1 MIVTFLRAARISALA
16 LSASA
21 LAMNAAPAFAQTRAR
36 GFDIPAEP
44 LSTALLEF
52 SRQADMLVVVA
63 PELTAGKR
71 SQAIKGTMPPDQ
83 AVRLL
88 LRGTQLQPTPNAGG
102 GYRIERIVP
111 VALEVG
117 PDAQLADTSDD
128 IVVTGTHIRNA
139 AVASP
144 VIRID
149 NRQMREAGQR
159 DLGEVVRDIPS
170 NYNGG
175 QNPGARF
182 QAGTAANTNASGSSA
197 LDLRGL
203 GPDATLTLLNGRRL
217 PYDGT
222 AQAIDLSG
230 IPLDAVQEIQIVPD
244 GASALYGSDAVAGVA
259 NVILR
264 RDYEGLATTA
274 QFGTST
280 EGGGFLQEYDAV
292 GGRHWGSGGVLVALQ
307 FDHQNAVRS
316 DQRDYTDYVIGPNTL
331 LDAHRHYSA
340 LVTAHQTIAD
350 DLTFSIDALY
360 SWRHSEGAEYSEPD
374 FAATTRFTNENYT
387 VSPTLTWTLPGDW
400 AATLNS
406 TYGRNNTHRFDD
418 FIDKSTG
425 ENDGGETF
433 YRNAAYGA
441 ELDLEGRLFSLPGGD
456 VRLALGGGY
465 RHNKLHAF
473 APGHD
478 YGSGSIGNY
487 YGFGELSVPLVSP
500 ANAMPLLQ
508 LLSLSAALRHEQ
520 YDRFGGVTTP
530 KLGLVYAPAP
540 DFDLKLSWGR
550 SFKAPT
556 LSNQYT
562 PFNVVLQPAYA
573 FGGANYPKGST
584 VLLTGGGNPDLGPE
598 HARTWSTT
606 IDLHPRAVAG
616 LTIAATYFNVAY
628 TDRVAQPI
636 SNGAL
641 GALNNPAVQ
650 DFIELNPTAAQQAA
664 VIAQDANGLGNYLG
678 VPYDPA
684 KVVAIFNNILV
695 NAARQHIHGV
705 DLSGA
710 YKIPVASGDV
720 TLTGQGSWLRSDQRN
735 SRTAPAFQL
744 AGTNYNPP
752 RFRARGGATAHLGA
766 FTTALFANHI
776 GSILDE
782 NASPPTRGSS
792 MTTYDLSLMWKA
804 ADIRGALKGVELGL
818 FVQNFT
824 NAKPPYLAPFD
835 DTAVNYDSTNYSPL
849 GRFVSLSLRKAW

>member
-1 MIVTFLRAARISALA
+1 MMVSLWRAAQISALA
-16 LSASA
+16 LSVSVV
-21 LAMNAAPAFAQTRAR
+21 AAAATPAVAQAR
-36 GFDIPAEP
+36 VRSFDVPAGP
-44 LSTALLEF
+44 LSSALLEF

-71 SQAIKGTMPPDQ
+71 SQAIKGTMSPDQ
-83 AVRLL
+83 ALRLL
-88 LRGTQLQPTPNAGG
+88 LRGTQLQSVPNAGG
-102 GYRIERIVP
+102 GYRIERAPESVAQADPDEEPAPDVP
-111 VALEVG
+111 DVL
-117 PDAQLADTSDD
+117 
-128 IVVTGTHIRNA
+128 VTGTHIRNA
-139 AVASP
+139 PIASP
-144 VIRID
+144 VTRID

-182 QAGTAANTNASGSSA
+182 QAGTTANTNVSGSSA

-222 AQAIDLSG
+222 AQAVDLSG

-244 GASALYGSDAVAGVA
+244 GASAVYGSDAVAGVA

-264 RDYEGLATTA
+264 RDYDGLATTA

-280 EGGGFLQEYDAV
+280 GGGGFVQEYDAV
-292 GGRHWGSGGVLVALQ
+292 GGKRWSGGGVLVAAQ

-316 DQRDYTDYVIGPNTL
+316 DQRGYTDYVIGPNTL
-331 LDAHRHYSA
+331 LDAHRHVSA
-340 LVTAHQTIAD
+340 LATAHQAIAN
-350 DLTFSIDALY
+350 DLTLSIDALY
-360 SWRHSEGAEYSEPD
+360 SWRHSNGAEYSEPD

-387 VSPTLTWTLPGDW
+387 ISPTLTWIMPGDW
-400 AATLNS
+400 TATLNG

-418 FIDKSTG
+418 FIDKASG

-441 ELDLEGRLFSLPGGD
+441 ELDLEGRLLSLPGGD

-465 RHNKLHAF
+465 RHNHLHAF
-473 APGHD
+473 APGYD
-478 YGSGSIGNY
+478 YGRGGIGNY
-487 YGFGELSVPLVSP
+487 YGFGELSVPIVSG

-508 LLSLSAALRHEQ
+508 QLSVSAALRHEE

-530 KLGLVYAPAP
+530 KLGLVYAPTL

-556 LSNQYT
+556 LNNQYT
-562 PFNVVLQPAYA
+562 PFSVVLQPAYA
-573 FGGANYPKGST
+573 FGGGNYPAGST

-598 HARTWSTT
+598 RARTWSTT
-606 IDLHPRAVAG
+606 IDLHPRAIAG

-628 TDRVAQPI
+628 TDRVTQPI

-650 DFIELNPTAAQQAA
+650 DFVELNPTAAEQAA
-664 VIAQDANGLGNYLG
+664 IIAHDANGLGNYLG
-678 VPYDPA
+678 VPYDPT
-684 KVVAIFNNILV
+684 KVVAILNNILV
-695 NAARQHIHGV
+695 NAARQNIHGV

-720 TLTGQGSWLRSDQRN
+720 TLTGQGSWLRSNQRN
-735 SRTAPAFQL
+735 SQTAPAFQL

-752 RFRARGGATAHLGA
+752 RFRARGGATGHFGA
-766 FTTALFANHI
+766 FTTALFANHT
-776 GSILDE
+776 GSVLDE
-782 NASPPTRGSS
+782 NASPPTRGST

-804 ADIRGALKGVELGL
+804 ADGKGAFKGVELGL
-818 FVQNFT
+818 FVQNLT

-835 DTAVNYDSTNYSPL
+835 DTTINYDSTNYSPL